1 MHLLQNVGKIFKTVF
16 RKFSSRNRSTLLC
29 SNGVKFGRREIDKIV
44 RYLLDKNKFCLFLRL
59 SLLRGSCLSGVIA
72 ERMNTS
78 ELPRKVN
85 TIFARSLA
93 FS

>member
-44 RYLLDKNKFCLFLRL
+44 RYLLDKKNFACFSDCHCCADR
-59 SLLRGSCLSGVIA
+59 A
-72 ERMNTS
+72 YQ
-78 ELPRKVN
+78 EL
-85 TIFARSLA
+85 
-93 FS
+93 